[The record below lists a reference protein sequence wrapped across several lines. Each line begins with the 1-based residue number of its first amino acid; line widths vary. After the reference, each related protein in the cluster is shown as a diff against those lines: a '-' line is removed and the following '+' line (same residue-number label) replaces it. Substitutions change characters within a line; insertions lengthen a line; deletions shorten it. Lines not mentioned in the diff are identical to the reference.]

1 MNVSRMSD
9 LEGNLEGDLEVDL
22 EEDLEAGLEGEME
35 VQNHKMF
42 KSVEEGTNND
52 DLEDLN

>member
-9 LEGNLEGDLEVDL
+9 LKGDLKVDL
-22 EEDLEAGLEGEME
+22 EEDIEVDLEREME

-42 KSVEEGTNND
+42 KSVEESTNND
-52 DLEDLN
+52 DLEDMN